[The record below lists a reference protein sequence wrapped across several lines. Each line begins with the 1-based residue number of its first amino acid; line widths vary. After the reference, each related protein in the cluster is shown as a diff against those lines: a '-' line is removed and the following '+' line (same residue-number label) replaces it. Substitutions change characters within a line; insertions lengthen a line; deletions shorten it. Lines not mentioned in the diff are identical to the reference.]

1 MSIVST
7 LTRSRVVDRERL
19 LAKLDELDGL
29 PRADGLLGRHVIG
42 AFRVMID
49 ARARVVT
56 LEPIG

>member
-1 MSIVST
+1 M
-7 LTRSRVVDRERL
+7 VDRERL